1 MKEIKHIED
10 EDDNEVT
17 KEEKALKGE
26 YKRAQREKN
35 HVIKQEQT
43 EKKNAELRLRMERV
57 YQKMGRQAMP
67 RSMKKKVKREKAVVK
82 IDEHTLDRLRYLGQI
97 EQQDA

>member
-1 MKEIKHIED
+1 MKEIKNIED
-10 EDDNEVT
+10 EDENEVNR
-17 KEEKALKGE
+17 EEKALKGE

-35 HVIKQEQT
+35 ALIKVEQT

-57 YQKMGRQAMP
+57 YQKVGRQSMP

-97 EQQDA
+97 EATD

>member
-1 MKEIKHIED
+1 MKEINHIEE
-10 EDDNEVT
+10 EDDTEVN

-35 HVIKQEQT
+35 ALIKVEQT

-57 YQKMGRQAMP
+57 YQKVGRQAMP

-82 IDEHTLDRLRYLGQI
+82 VDEHTLDRLKYLG
-97 EQQDA
+97 